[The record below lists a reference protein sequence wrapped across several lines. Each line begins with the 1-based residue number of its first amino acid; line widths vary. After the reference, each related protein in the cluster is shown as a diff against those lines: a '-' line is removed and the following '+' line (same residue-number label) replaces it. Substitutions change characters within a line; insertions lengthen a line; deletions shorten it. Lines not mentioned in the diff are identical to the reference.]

1 MQKNILKKSLVLSLL
16 IIGAVGIKQFCA
28 KKTDGFAL
36 YKILSSLP
44 FNPDWEVASNPPV
57 EELATLLDQPF
68 YYLAKG
74 AQSYVFASQ
83 DGQTVIKFF
92 RLYHLMPP
100 SYLTT
105 LNLPMPLQPFRVAK
119 MLQKQGE
126 LDRDF
131 MSYKIAFEEMKEET
145 GLVYLHL
152 NKTSHLRKKLTLYD
166 KIGVVYSLNLD
177 EMEFLV
183 QKRATLLYPSLDQ
196 MIKTD
201 GAEAAKPALAALVQL
216 LVTRCQKGIFDK
228 DPDLNTNFGFLDQ
241 RPIQIDIGRFR
252 REEMPKKTEEYRD
265 EILRITDNLRQ
276 HLESQSPALSA
287 FLIQEIQNATAPL

>member
-1 MQKNILKKSLVLSLL
+1 
-16 IIGAVGIKQFCA
+16 
-28 KKTDGFAL
+28 
-36 YKILSSLP
+36 
-44 FNPDWEVASNPPV
+44 
-57 EELATLLDQPF
+57 
-68 YYLAKG
+68 
-74 AQSYVFASQ
+74 
-83 DGQTVIKFF
+83 
-92 RLYHLMPP
+92 MPP